1 MQDKILTD
9 AGSLGKDLDEW
20 LRDGFFAQHCKMF
33 GQRPF
38 VWHVW
43 DGRKDGFAALV
54 NCHGLDRAKLDKLIY
69 TYLGGWI
76 NTQRDAV
83 RQGVPG
89 SDGRLVA
96 AQTLQKKLITIAD
109 GDPPFDIFVR
119 WKPLAKQP
127 LGWDPDINDG
137 VRMNIRP
144 FMTAEV
150 LRAKPNIKW
159 NKDKGK
165 NPDGSDR
172 LNDLHPTRAEKE
184 AVRLGG
190 GMNHT
195 FPLLSSL
202 LGSETLTIEYKQ
214 DNNQRR
220 QGEGYPDDALAE
232 ALMSI
237 SNGDGGC
244 LLLGVDN
251 KGNITGPN
259 PSRPTS

>member
-1 MQDKILTD
+1 VQDKLLTD

-76 NTQRDAV
+76 KTQADAV

-96 AQTLQKKLITIAD
+96 AQNLQKKLIAIAD
-109 GDPPFDIFVR
+109 GEPPFDIYVR

-144 FMTAEV
+144 FMTADV
-150 LRAKPNIKW
+150 LRARPNINW
-159 NKDKGK
+159 NKDRGK
-165 NPDGSDR
+165 NPDGDPKGPER
-172 LNDLHPTRAEKE
+172 LNDLHQTRAEKE
-184 AVRLGG
+184 AA
-190 GMNHT
+190 
-195 FPLLSSL
+195 
-202 LGSETLTIEYKQ
+202 
-214 DNNQRR
+214 RR
-220 QGEGYPDDALAE
+220 G
-232 ALMSI
+232 
-237 SNGDGGC
+237 
-244 LLLGVDN
+244 
-251 KGNITGPN
+251 T
-259 PSRPTS
+259 